1 MKGEFKFIGNEIE
14 NNIEK
19 KCRYEQV
26 KKNTK
31 ELNSIGIH
39 LEIHITGSDKIENSP
54 AIDNEN
60 EYTDE
65 GNKQFK
71 IKSDFS
77 NNNH

>member
-1 MKGEFKFIGNEIE
+1 MKGEFKFTGNEIE

-39 LEIHITGSDKIENSP
+39 LEIHIAGSDKIENSP